1 MNLYLWLNIFTMGTL
16 FLSFDKKV
24 GFYKYF
30 KSLFLAITIVMLV
43 FIPWDIYFTKHNY
56 WGFTTEYLFGKFLFH
71 LPLEEWLF
79 FISVPFSCT
88 FIHFVIKAYFKNPF
102 KTNFTIRFWY
112 SLSILLIITGIL
124 YHNQPYTF
132 WAFLLCGIGLS
143 TINFLRSHFMT
154 EFLFTYLVCLIP
166 FFIVNSILTGSFTE
180 SPIVFYN
187 ENCFSSIRIGTIPF
201 EDLFYNMLLILLS
214 TYFTE
219 LFNNLKTKKQ

>member
-88 FIHFVIKAYFKNPF
+88 FIHYVIKAYFKNPF
-102 KTNFTIRFWY
+102 KINFTKYFWY
-112 SLSILLIITGIL
+112 ILASTLLIIGIF
-124 YHNQPYTF
+124 NIDQPYTF
-132 WAFLLCGIGLS
+132 WSFILCGISLIS
-143 TINFLRSHFMT
+143 INYINSFFMT

-166 FFIVNSILTGSFTE
+166 FFIVTSILTGSFTK

-187 ENCFSSIRIGTIPF
+187 ENCFSGIRIGTIPF
-201 EDLFYNMLLILLS
+201 EDLFYNMILILLS

-219 LFNNLKTKKQ
+219 LFYHLKTKKQ